1 MTKVILILIIAIL
14 FWAGNKGF
22 QNIQEIPKRDIR
34 EVDLDKRMLIE
45 DLLKEAKA
53 VINDKTDEDEDL
65 TVGPCLLNPSEINED
80 YVVDIAHDPRTEEDN
95 KKDNQC
101 SAYTEGKSKH
111 FVEVD
116 ESGKLIR
123 FN

>member
-14 FWAGNKGF
+14 FWAGAKGF
-22 QNIQEIPKRDIR
+22 QKTQEIPKRDIT

-45 DLLKEAKA
+45 DILKEAKI
-53 VINDKTDEDEDL
+53 VINDKIDEDEDL
-65 TVGPCLLNPSEINED
+65 TVGPCLLNPSSINED
-80 YVVDIAHDPRTEEDN
+80 YVVDIAHDPRVKEDDN
-95 KKDNQC
+95 KDNQC
-101 SAYTEGKSKH
+101 SAYIEGKAKH
-111 FVEVD
+111 FIEVD